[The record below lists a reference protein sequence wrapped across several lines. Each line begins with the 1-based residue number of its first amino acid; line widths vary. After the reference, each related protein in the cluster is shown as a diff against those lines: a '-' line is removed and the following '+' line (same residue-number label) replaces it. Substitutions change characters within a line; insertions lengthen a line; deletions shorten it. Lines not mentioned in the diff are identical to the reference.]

1 MEVLAQFG
9 ALGVLVTSDWQVLAQ
24 SAFQLVVG
32 GQIHIYRTPLVF
44 LIVLSA
50 AAGALTNRLFAKGVV
65 RERNSESA
73 VGELAMLRAAIAN
86 LPDPIYVKDSE
97 SRFLLANQAAAK
109 NMGVANSANL
119 VGKTD
124 FDFFPQELAAG
135 FFDDERT
142 VILSGQAQVS
152 KEEVIEDTS
161 GQTRFMLSTK
171 VPLFDAAGKTI
182 GIVGVGR
189 NITALKTVE
198 AELRRVQEE
207 LNFRATHDSLTSLLN
222 RGAILE
228 MFERERARSAR
239 ENSRTVVLLG
249 DLDHF
254 KNINDKHGH
263 PIGDEVLREVA
274 CRLLQAVRP
283 YDLVGRFGGEEFLVV
298 LPGCAAPDPLARA
311 DQLRGA
317 IAASPIA
324 TAHGPIPITMSIGVL
339 VVQEWGQST
348 SETILREVD
357 VALYEA
363 KAAGRDLCRFAAPPL
378 NICGSD
384 GH

>member
-1 MEVLAQFG
+1 
-9 ALGVLVTSDWQVLAQ
+9 
-24 SAFQLVVG
+24 
-32 GQIHIYRTPLVF
+32 
-44 LIVLSA
+44 
-50 AAGALTNRLFAKGVV
+50 
-65 RERNSESA
+65 
-73 VGELAMLRAAIAN
+73 MLRAAIAN

>member
-1 MEVLAQFG
+1 
-9 ALGVLVTSDWQVLAQ
+9 
-24 SAFQLVVG
+24 
-32 GQIHIYRTPLVF
+32 
-44 LIVLSA
+44 
-50 AAGALTNRLFAKGVV
+50 
-65 RERNSESA
+65 
-73 VGELAMLRAAIAN
+73 
-86 LPDPIYVKDSE
+86 
-97 SRFLLANQAAAK
+97 
-109 NMGVANSANL
+109 
-119 VGKTD
+119 
-124 FDFFPQELAAG
+124 
-135 FFDDERT
+135 
-142 VILSGQAQVS
+142 
-152 KEEVIEDTS
+152 
-161 GQTRFMLSTK
+161 
-171 VPLFDAAGKTI
+171 
-182 GIVGVGR
+182 
-189 NITALKTVE
+189 
-198 AELRRVQEE
+198 
-207 LNFRATHDSLTSLLN
+207 
-222 RGAILE
+222 